1 MEKWLHI
8 TKDALFDAE
17 DVLNELATDALQC
30 KLEGE
35 SRTGKNRVR
44 NRSFIPTSVNL
55 FKEGLESRIRKIIG
69 KLENISKQKD
79 VLGLKDNVAGRFSEI
94 KQRLPI
100 TSLVEEPCVYGRD
113 GDEKQIVEVLLRDDE
128 PRKAKIGVVP
138 IVGMGGVLAQLVYNN
153 GKVKDHFALRIWV
166 CVTDRFDVMRITKTL
181 VESITLIT
189 PELNDL
195 NLLQVSLREKVVG
208 NRFLLVLDDS
218 TRQGG
223 DFPCLL
229 ELSIRA
235 CPNLR
240 ELSDLFPSLEI
251 LDIDGCLELAALPR
265 LPLIRE
271 LVLVKCYEAMLQSV
285 AKFTSLTYLHLSHIS
300 KIEFLPEGFFH
311 HLTALEEL
319 QISYFCELTTLSND
333 IELQNLPYLKS
344 LKISGCPNLQELP

>member
-1 MEKWLHI
+1 MNDADEKQFSSPAVEKWLHI
-8 TKDALFDAE
+8 AKDALFDAE
-17 DVLNELATDALQC
+17 DVLDELATYALQC

-35 SRTGKNRVR
+35 SRTSKNRVR
-44 NRSFIPTSVNL
+44 NRNFIPTSVNL
-55 FKEGLESRIRKIIG
+55 FKEGLESRIRKIID

-94 KQRLPI
+94 KQRLPT

-138 IVGMGGVLAQLVYNN
+138 IVGMGGIGKTVLAQLVYNN

-208 NRFLLVLDDS
+208 NWFLLVLDDS

-251 LDIDGCLELAALPR
+251 LDIDG
-265 LPLIRE
+265 
-271 LVLVKCYEAMLQSV
+271 
-285 AKFTSLTYLHLSHIS
+285 
-300 KIEFLPEGFFH
+300 
-311 HLTALEEL
+311 
-319 QISYFCELTTLSND
+319 
-333 IELQNLPYLKS
+333 
-344 LKISGCPNLQELP
+344 